1 MFPGSVAARHLGLP
15 AIAYLILAYP
25 EAVSDPATAA
35 PEPFPAGSR
44 LPSHYDHCYGC
55 GSHIGAGLH
64 MELWVGPDRTVLA
77 EFDVTPDHQGAPGLI
92 HGGVLA
98 AAFDEVLGALSW
110 LLQTPAVTARLE
122 TDFRRPVP
130 VGVRVFITAEV
141 ESQNGRKTWRRATA
155 RLADGTELAS
165 ASGLFLE
172 VPPDHFRRH
181 GGGSQ
186 SWEAAA
192 ERNET

>member
-1 MFPGSVAARHLGLP
+1 
-15 AIAYLILAYP
+15 
-25 EAVSDPATAA
+25 
-35 PEPFPAGSR
+35 
-44 LPSHYDHCYGC
+44 
-55 GSHIGAGLH
+55 
-64 MELWVGPDRTVLA
+64 MELSVGPDRNVLA
-77 EFDVTPDHQGAPGLI
+77 EFEVTADHQGAPGLI

-130 VGVRVFITAEV
+130 VGSRVLMMAEV
-141 ESQNGRKTWRRATA
+141 ESQDGRKTWRRAVA
-155 RLADGTELAS
+155 RATDGVELAS
-165 ASGLFLE
+165 ARALFLQ
-172 VPPDHFRRH
+172 VPADHFRRH

-192 ERNET
+192 KRSET